1 MQTAELAK
9 PPQISQPTAQAAC
22 PLASQPASQPTV
34 QTIQVEHLPSPPV
47 ELTVKVKPCLP
58 LVQVAVPANVPDTQP
73 ARSDGFPEIENA
85 ETLLADELITP
96 PDELI
101 AGILHQGSK
110 MVLASSS
117 KAGKTWMLLDLA
129 TSVATGQPWVKYA
142 TVKGRVL
149 FINFE
154 IQRPFMRSR
163 LHDLRCKKVVDD
175 LSGLDVWNLR
185 GHVLDFAELV
195 GEVVRRTADRNY
207 SLIILDPIYKA
218 MVGGDENAAGTI
230 GPLCNQLEQL
240 AHRTGAAV
248 AFAHHFPKG
257 NQSKKSPMD
266 RMSGS
271 GVFARDADTI
281 ITLTEQETDDCYT
294 MEFTLRNFKSQPP
307 IVVGWDFPLLA
318 YRDNMDPKKLKG
330 NGGRPV
336 EVDSDELVELLAE
349 RPLTD
354 KEWRDAAAEAGVTR
368 ATFYRRKK
376 ELVKDELVVKGL
388 DKKWRAVDRE
398 TVDPDQVPAN
408 EPTGKTADQPPPPPL
423 IEQAA

>member
-1 MQTAELAK
+1 
-9 PPQISQPTAQAAC
+9 
-22 PLASQPASQPTV
+22 
-34 QTIQVEHLPSPPV
+34 
-47 ELTVKVKPCLP
+47 
-58 LVQVAVPANVPDTQP
+58 
-73 ARSDGFPEIENA
+73 
-85 ETLLADELITP
+85 
-96 PDELI
+96 
-101 AGILHQGSK
+101 
-110 MVLASSS
+110 
-117 KAGKTWMLLDLA
+117 
-129 TSVATGQPWVKYA
+129 
-142 TVKGRVL
+142 
-149 FINFE
+149 
-154 IQRPFMRSR
+154 
-163 LHDLRCKKVVDD
+163 
-175 LSGLDVWNLR
+175 
-185 GHVLDFAELV
+185 
-195 GEVVRRTADRNY
+195 
-207 SLIILDPIYKA
+207 
-218 MVGGDENAAGTI
+218 
-230 GPLCNQLEQL
+230 
-240 AHRTGAAV
+240 
-248 AFAHHFPKG
+248 
-257 NQSKKSPMD
+257 
-266 RMSGS
+266 
-271 GVFARDADTI
+271 
-281 ITLTEQETDDCYT
+281 